1 MKKYVAAAVFMVA
14 LAELAALAVLDREL
28 ILVATGA
35 VVALV
40 LLVLR
45 WFLVRDSDLA
55 GDEAPADDPAAALR
69 RWLSRTETLI
79 SRSESSRRDWDRH
92 LRPMLARQFELATG
106 QRQAKDRTAFRATGQ
121 LLFGAELW
129 AWVDPQNVSRTGD
142 EEPGPG
148 RDALD
153 EILRRLE
160 QV

>member
-1 MKKYVAAAVFMVA
+1 MKKLVAAGVFVAVLV
-14 LAELAALAVLDREL
+14 ELMALAVLDREL
-28 ILVATGA
+28 ILVVSGA

-40 LLVLR
+40 LLMLR
-45 WFLVRDSDLA
+45 WFLVRDIDRGA
-55 GDEAPADDPAAALR
+55 GDGLGNDPAESLR
-69 RWLSRTETLI
+69 RWLSRTQTLI
-79 SRSESSRRDWDRH
+79 SRSESTRRDWDRH

-106 QRQAKDRTAFRATGQ
+106 QRQAKDRSSFQATGQ
-121 LLFGAELW
+121 MLFGAELW
-129 AWVDPQNVSRTGD
+129 AWVDPQNVSRTGG